1 VAENGFGGN
10 LKFELSEARLLT
22 IAGDWVG
29 DDVTQLGE
37 GSIYRRLLRWPVNRT
52 RRAAVG
58 GRRRYWRKR

>member
-1 VAENGFGGN
+1 MAENGFGGN

-37 GSIYRRLLRWPVNRT
+37 GSIYRRSERWPRILDET
-52 RRAAVG
+52 HG
-58 GRRRYWRKR
+58 DRK